1 MIIYLLLMLFS
12 SLLYL
17 VVSLIPTI
25 ETPLWILNNLPV
37 IIQTIAGFNYYL
49 PVADGIVAV
58 VFLISTTL
66 IWYVVKVFISPFFKL

>member
-37 IIQTIAGFNYYL
+37 IIHFPQTEK
-49 PVADGIVAV
+49 
-58 VFLISTTL
+58 FLKKF
-66 IWYVVKVFISPFFKL
+66 VKKC